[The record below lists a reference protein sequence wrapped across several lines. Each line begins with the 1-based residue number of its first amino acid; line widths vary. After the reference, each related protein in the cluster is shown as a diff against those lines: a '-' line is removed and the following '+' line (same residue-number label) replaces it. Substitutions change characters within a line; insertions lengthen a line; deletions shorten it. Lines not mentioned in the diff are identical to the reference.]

1 MTPQEFFEDWSRVID
16 FNELQVVLGKLSTTN
31 PELLCPHPNY
41 VFKAFKMCPYKDLKV
56 VFLSQDP
63 YPQKGVA
70 TGIAFGNWE
79 HTPDDKLSPSL
90 EVLKEC
96 CINYEVPHGYIE
108 FDNTLESWAKQ
119 GVLML
124 NSALTCQV
132 NRVGSHTMLWRKF
145 IANLLKNLSYREY
158 GIIYVLFGQQAQTF
172 EPYINS
178 QFNSIIKV
186 EHPSYFARTRRI
198 MPYRV
203 FKDIDDLLIGK
214 YGESINWFTEYN

>member
-1 MTPQEFFEDWSRVID
+1 MTPKEFFKDWCNIID
-16 FNELQVVLGKLSTTN
+16 FNELQVVLGKLNTLN

-41 VFKAFKMCPYKDLKV
+41 VFKAFSLCPYENLKV
-56 VFLSQDP
+56 VFLGQDP

-79 HTPDDKLSPSL
+79 HTPKDKISPSL

-96 CINYEVPHGYIE
+96 CINYEIPHSYIE

-132 NRVGSHTMLWRKF
+132 NNTGSHTMIWRKF
-145 IANLLKNLSYREY
+145 IATILKNLSYRKC
-158 GIIYVLFGQQAQTF
+158 GIVYVLFGKQAQTF

-178 QFNSIIKV
+178 RFNNIVRV
-186 EHPSYFARTRRI
+186 EHPAYYARIQKT
-198 MPYRV
+198 MPHKV
-203 FKDIDDLLIGK
+203 FKDIDNLLIGK
-214 YGESINWFTEYN
+214 YSESIKWFIEYN